1 MPDSLTLARE
11 AIQRHD
17 WDAALEAL
25 ADVDEHELSPL
36 DLTMLGDAYWWSGD
50 PTSAVATY
58 ERAFAGFDRA
68 GDAPQA
74 ASAAALLAYFAIRRQ
89 NTAVAGAWMT
99 RASNLLEDEP
109 PGPGHA
115 WVSLLGVAFAL
126 YVEVDMDQVVERADQ
141 TIALA
146 NQLDMP
152 GVQSLAMSFKAT
164 ALIQRG
170 EWREGVSL
178 IDESTV
184 VAMSQDADLRTV
196 SDVYC
201 NTIAACAGLGDFR
214 RAGEWTEEA
223 ERWMHTN
230 SLGGYTGIC
239 QVHRAELK
247 RVHGSWSEAEEV
259 ARKACIELEKFRL
272 LDGIGFARYEIGEVR
287 RRMGDLDAAEEAFQQ
302 AYEYGHNAQPGYSLL
317 LLDRGDVDAA
327 SKSIASALGRDEAD
341 WDSRARLGRAR
352 LLPAQVEIAVAAD
365 DLDTAKEALKELG
378 EIARDYDSPLWKGY
392 ALACAGAVALH
403 EGEADEALDI
413 LNRSWVIWRDSDMPY
428 ESAKARVLL
437 GMARRAVGDETG
449 ATLEFR
455 AARSTFEKLGAARDL
470 DHLVEL
476 TGEAATGGST
486 GTRVTKALMFTDIV
500 TSTDL
505 IGVIGDSAWEDL
517 LRWHDRAL
525 RNAFASHNGE
535 EVRHTGDG
543 FFVAFSG
550 ARSAIEC
557 AVDIQRSLEKH
568 RRDHGFS
575 PWVRIG
581 IHWAEATREQRDYSG
596 KGVHVAARV
605 GSEAGKE
612 EILVSAAL
620 LDAVGRIPYQVST
633 PREVELKGVSEP
645 VKVIS
650 IDWSQE

>member
-1 MPDSLTLARE
+1 MPDSLTSARE

-17 WDAALEAL
+17 WDSALEAL
-25 ADVDEHELSPL
+25 LEVDEHEELSPT
-36 DLTMLGDAYWWSGD
+36 DLTLLGDAHWWSGD
-50 PTSAVATY
+50 PDSAVAAY
-58 ERAFAGFDRA
+58 ERAFAGFDRS
-68 GDAPQA
+68 GDGAQA
-74 ASAAALLAYFAIRRQ
+74 ASVAALLAYFAIRRQ
-89 NTAVAGAWMT
+89 NSAVAGAWMA
-99 RASNLLEDEP
+99 RASGLLENEP
-109 PGPGHA
+109 PGAGHA
-115 WVSLLGVAFAL
+115 WLSLLGVAFGL

-146 NQLDMP
+146 KELNMS

-164 ALIQRG
+164 ALIQKG

-184 VAMSQDADLRTV
+184 VAMSQGADLRTA

-214 RAGEWTEEA
+214 RAGEWTEA
-223 ERWMHTN
+223 ERWMQTN
-230 SLGGYTGIC
+230 SVGGYTGIC

-247 RVHGSWSEAEEV
+247 RVRGSWSEAEEV
-259 ARKACIELEKFRL
+259 ARKACVELERFRL

-287 RRMGDLDAAEEAFQQ
+287 RRMGDLEASEEAFQQ

-317 LLDRGDVDAA
+317 LLDRGDVAAA
-327 SKSIASALGRDEAD
+327 SKSIASALSRSEAD
-341 WDSRARLGRAR
+341 WDSLTRLGRAR
-352 LLPAQVEIAVAAD
+352 LLPAQVEIAVAVGD
-365 DLDTAKEALKELG
+365 MDTAREALKEL
-378 EIARDYDSPLWKGY
+378 EEVARDYDSPLWKGY

-403 EGEADEALDI
+403 EGKAQEALDT
-413 LNRSWVIWRDSDMPY
+413 LNRSWLIWRDSDMPY

-449 ATLEFR
+449 ATLELR

-470 DHLVEL
+470 QHLTQL
-476 TGEAATGGST
+476 TGEASTAGSA
-486 GTRVTKALMFTDIV
+486 GSRVTKAFMFTDIV

-505 IGVIGDSAWEDL
+505 IGIIGDAAWEDL

-525 RNAFASHNGE
+525 RNAFASHGGE

-543 FFVAFSG
+543 FFVAFAD

-557 AVDIQRSLEKH
+557 AVDIQRSLERH

-596 KGVHVAARV
+596 RGVHVAARV

-620 LDAVGRIPYQVST
+620 LEAAGRIPYQVST
-633 PREVELKGVSEP
+633 PQEVQLKGVSEP
-645 VKVIS
+645 VAVSS
-650 IDWSQE
+650 IGWSQE